1 MTSPIEQHKRSI
13 TKSITFRVLVIISD
27 MVIITAVTHSYGVAF
42 GVTVA
47 TNVGSTILYY
57 LHERVWAK
65 IRWGIAAQPSR

>member
-1 MTSPIEQHKRSI
+1 
-13 TKSITFRVLVIISD
+13 